1 MRLIGLAVV
10 LSLSFVL
17 APGGASDAQQAGK
30 VWRIGILSGASP
42 TSPGPLAALLQ
53 GLREAGLVEGRNAV
67 FEIRYS
73 EGRTEQF
80 PAFASELARLPVDVL
95 VAISTPAAAA
105 AKQATSTIPVVIA
118 AASDPVGARLV
129 ASLAHPGGNIT
140 GLSLLAPELSAKRL
154 DLLTQAVSPLSRV
167 AVLWNLDNEGMA
179 LRFRETQAASR
190 VLGVSIQSVGVRTP
204 ADFDGAFATITR
216 EHPHGLLVMADT
228 VTIGQRKRTADFAA
242 SNRIPA
248 IYEQRDFV
256 DVGGLMSYGIDVV
269 DHFRRAASFVDKI
282 LKGAKPSDLPIEQPI
297 KFELVINTKTAKALG
312 LTIPQTL
319 LLRADQVI
327 E

>member
-1 MRLIGLAVV
+1 MRRIGLVV
-10 LSLSFVL
+10 LTIGVLL
-17 APGGASDAQQAGK
+17 APLVSEAQQTGK
-30 VWRIGILSGASP
+30 IWRIGILSGSSAASP
-42 TSPGPLAALLQ
+42 GGLTVLLQ
-53 GLREAGLVEGRNAV
+53 GLRDAGLVEGRNAV
-67 FEIRYS
+67 FEIRYT
-73 EGRTEQF
+73 EGRTERF
-80 PAFASELARLPVDVL
+80 PAFATELVTLHPDIL
-95 VAISTPAAAA
+95 VAIGTPAIAA
-105 AKQATSTIPVVIA
+105 AKQATSTIPIVMA

-129 ASLAHPGGNIT
+129 ASLARPGGNVT

-154 DLLTQAVSPLSRV
+154 DLLTQAVSPLVRV

-190 VLGVSIQSVGVRTP
+190 ALGVSIQSVGVRAP
-204 ADFDGAFATITR
+204 ADFDGAFATISR

-242 SNRIPA
+242 STRIPA
-248 IYEQRDFV
+248 IYEARDFV
-256 DVGGLMSYGIDVV
+256 DVGGLMSYGIDFG

-282 LKGAKPSDLPIEQPI
+282 RKGAQPGDLPVEQPT
-297 KFELVINTKTAKALG
+297 KFELVINLKTAKTLG

>member
-1 MRLIGLAVV
+1 MRHSPLT
-10 LSLSFVL
+10 
-17 APGGASDAQQAGK
+17 QQAAK

-42 TSPGPLAALLQ
+42 ASPGNLTALLQ
-53 GLREAGLVEGRNAV
+53 GLGEAGLVEGRNAV

-73 EGRTEQF
+73 EGRTERF
-80 PAFASELARLPVDVL
+80 PAFASELASLPVDVL
-95 VAISTPAAAA
+95 VAIGTPDAAA
-105 AKQATSTIPVVIA
+105 AKQATSTIPIVMA

-129 ASLAHPGGNIT
+129 ASLAHPGGNVT

-154 DLLTQAVSPLSRV
+154 DLLTQTVSPFTRV

-216 EHPHGLLVMADT
+216 ERPHGLLVMADT
-228 VTIGQRKRTADFAA
+228 VTIGQRRRTADFAA

-256 DVGGLMSYGIDVV
+256 DVGGLMSYGIDFVE
-269 DHFRRAASFVDKI
+269 HFRRAASFVDKVV
-282 LKGAKPSDLPIEQPI
+282 KGAKPANLPIEQPT
-297 KFELVINTKTAKALG
+297 KFELVINLKTAKALG
-312 LTIPQTL
+312 LNIPQSVL
-319 LLRADQVI
+319 IRADQVI

>member
-10 LSLSFVL
+10 VAVGLTLTPL
-17 APGGASDAQQAGK
+17 AAEGQSAGK
-30 VWRIGILSGASP
+30 VYRIGILSSASP
-42 TSPGPLAALLQ
+42 ASHGNLTALLQ

-67 FEIRYS
+67 FEIRYA
-73 EGRTEQF
+73 EGRTERF
-80 PAFASELARLPVDVL
+80 PAFAAELVTLQVDVL
-95 VAISTPAAAA
+95 VATGTPAAVA
-105 AKQATSTIPVVIA
+105 AKQATSTIPIVMV

-129 ASLAHPGGNIT
+129 TSLARPGGNIT

-154 DLLTQAVSPLSRV
+154 DLLTQAVSPLARV

-204 ADFDGAFATITR
+204 DDFDGAFATITR
-216 EHPHGLLVMADT
+216 ERPHGLLVMADT
-228 VTIGQRKRTADFAA
+228 VTLGQRKRTADFAA
-242 SNRIPA
+242 SHRIPA

-256 DVGGLMSYGIDVV
+256 DVGGLMSYGIDIV
-269 DHFRRAASFVDKI
+269 DHYRRASSFVDRV
-282 LKGAKPSDLPIEQPI
+282 LKGIKPADLPIEQPT
-297 KFELVINTKTAKALG
+297 KFELVINMKTAKALG

>member
-1 MRLIGLAVV
+1 MWLIGLAVI
-10 LSLSFVL
+10 L
-17 APGGASDAQQAGK
+17 AVGLIRAPLAADAQQAAK

-42 TSPGPLAALLQ
+42 ASPGNLTALLQ

-73 EGRTEQF
+73 EGRTERF
-80 PAFASELARLPVDVL
+80 PAFASELASLPVDVL
-95 VAISTPAAAA
+95 VAIGTPDAAA
-105 AKQATSTIPVVIA
+105 AKQATSTIPIVMA

-129 ASLAHPGGNIT
+129 ASLAHPGGNVT

-154 DLLTQAVSPLSRV
+154 DLLTQTVSPFTRV

-216 EHPHGLLVMADT
+216 ERPHGLLVMADT
-228 VTIGQRKRTADFAA
+228 VTIGQRRRTADFAA

-256 DVGGLMSYGIDVV
+256 DVGGLMSYGIDFVE
-269 DHFRRAASFVDKI
+269 HFRRAASFVDKVV
-282 LKGAKPSDLPIEQPI
+282 KGAKPANLPIEQPT
-297 KFELVINTKTAKALG
+297 KFELVINLKTAKALG
-312 LTIPQTL
+312 LNIPQSVL
-319 LLRADQVI
+319 IRADQVI

>member
-10 LSLSFVL
+10 LTLGLTL
-17 APGGASDAQQAGK
+17 APLASEAQQTGK
-30 VWRIGILSGASP
+30 IWRIGILSGASP
-42 TSPGPLAALLQ
+42 TSQGNLAALLQ
-53 GLREAGLVEGRNAV
+53 GLREAGLVEGRNAI

-73 EGRTEQF
+73 EGRTERF
-80 PAFASELARLPVDVL
+80 PAFAAELVTLQLDVL
-95 VAISTPAAAA
+95 VASGTPAAVA
-105 AKQATSTIPVVIA
+105 AKQATSTIPIVMV

-129 ASLAHPGGNIT
+129 TSLARPGGNLT

-154 DLLTQAVSPLSRV
+154 DLLTQAVSPLTRV

-190 VLGVSIQSVGVRTP
+190 VLGVSIQSIGVRTP
-204 ADFDGAFATITR
+204 GDFDGAFATITR
-216 EHPHGLLVMADT
+216 ERPHGLLVMADT
-228 VTIGQRKRTADFAA
+228 VTIGQRRRTADFAA

-256 DVGGLMSYGIDVV
+256 DVGGLMSYGIDFVE
-269 DHFRRAASFVDKI
+269 HYRRAASFVDKVV
-282 LKGAKPSDLPIEQPI
+282 KGAKPANLPIEQPT
-297 KFELVINTKTAKALG
+297 KFELVINLKTAKALG
-312 LTIPQTL
+312 LNIPQSVL
-319 LLRADQVI
+319 IRADQVI